1 MNDQNQTFKLP
12 ENSWEF
18 NQGEN
23 SFFDRAHRVWK
34 NVIPHVFIDDV
45 LEWSKYINS
54 NEPELLNYV
63 SKPEGL
69 LLLDEWFKRMDCT
82 PMREEWM
89 KKSSEAKELFL
100 EFFYDRTKKIL
111 DLSQRIEDF
120 ENSADTFYQEGRYH
134 EALQLIKSIIADF
147 EALDYFKETDN
158 VEYFNFENA
167 VQKFLW
173 QSYDGRTKQIGFSFL
188 NVRFI
193 YYSYGWLSIKC
204 NFWNDARRAL
214 EKAYKWDPVAV
225 RNIFKLLETYSLDE
239 LDSFFDLL
247 KFAYKF
253 CYTKEDLAECYRG
266 FAHVFIK
273 KQKYKDALCCY
284 KIGRGYNNR
293 PNYMH
298 SELSEIA
305 DALGGKIPEVTIEDI
320 LRSSEYYDYSIGV
333 NREIFHTATYY
344 GKKFSDAGDKEGAKE
359 FYSILNDFFD
369 NRDDEKTEYSQ
380 IVN

>member
-1 MNDQNQTFKLP
+1 MKDQMQIFKLP
-12 ENSWEF
+12 ETPEEF
-18 NQGEN
+18 YQGEN
-23 SFFDRAHRVWK
+23 SFLDRARRVWK
-34 NVIPHVFIDDV
+34 EVIPQVFLDDV
-45 LEWSKYINS
+45 LRWSRYINAY
-54 NEPELLNYV
+54 EPELLNYV

-69 LLLDEWFKRMDCT
+69 LLLDEWFKRMDYT
-82 PMREEWM
+82 PMREEWLE
-89 KKSSEAKELFL
+89 KSSEAKGLFL

-111 DLSQRIEDF
+111 ELSQRIEDF
-120 ENSADTFYQEGRYH
+120 KKGADALYQESRYH
-134 EALQLIKSIIADF
+134 EALQLIKPIVADY

-173 QSYDGRTKQIGFSFL
+173 QSYDGRTKQIGYSFL

-225 RNIFKLLETYSLDE
+225 KNIFKLLETYSLDE
-239 LDSFFDLL
+239 LDSFFELL

-266 FAHVFIK
+266 FAHVFIQ

-284 KIGRGYNNR
+284 KIGCGYNNR

-305 DALGGKIPEVTIEDI
+305 DALGGKIPEVTIDDI

-359 FYSILNDFFD
+359 FYSILIEFFE
-369 NRDDEKTEYSQ
+369 NQDDKKTEYGQ